1 MRTGGQS
8 VPPGGIHLPPG
19 SYPPATGPAWFPGA
33 SIQGDVILWIRGQG
47 MRTGGQSVRP
57 GGIHLPPGSYP
68 PATGPAMAE
77 KEKAP
82 RLRVKRGPVVAWWR
96 RLVQFAQ
103 CAKIDCKKV
112 GFPVRVK
119 ARCNIMRLLFCQFVQ
134 GSLEV
139 FRATAPAVRRLVL
152 AALGAC

>member
-1 MRTGGQS
+1 MASTYRRGAIHLPGPGPGASIQGGVILGSRGQGVRTGGRR
-8 VPPGGIHLPPG
+8 VPPDGIHLPPG
-19 SYPPATGPAWFPGA
+19 LSTY
-33 SIQGDVILWIRGQG
+33 R
-47 MRTGGQSVRP
+47 
-57 GGIHLPPGSYP
+57 
-68 PATGPAMAE
+68 GPAMAE

-119 ARCNIMRLLFCQFVQ
+119 ARCNIMRLFFCQLVQ
-134 GSLEV
+134 GGLEV
-139 FRATAPAVRRLVL
+139 FRAAAPAMGRLVL
-152 AALGAC
+152 AALGAY